1 MSALSGLRPMLSIAF
16 AAMSPIARAGA
27 KPPIAIARA
36 LAKSCIVS
44 GVIKCLSTPRVNLI
58 FPGEINIIEINR
70 LYYSEKSRKLSIDC
84 LVELRRATMMKLCVY
99 MDQRGIKA
107 ANVEGG
113 LPEIIS
119 PYLLNLIEKTGGADG
134 PIGRQFVANP
144 EKEKEFRS
152 SGARDPFAEDAHE
165 VAPGLVY
172 RYRGKIKPD
181 GSIEY
186 FGRGLWTVSRH
197 CASYC
202 RFCFRGREVGAAK
215 NNPNSKA
222 AIARSKHLSDAEL
235 SEVFEYISGHP
246 ELNEIIVS
254 GGDPFFV
261 PKEYFEKIVTN
272 LARLQAEG
280 KLDIIRF
287 GTRLPVQNPRL
298 LQDWHYTGLASI
310 KNPYILLHIN
320 HPAELTDETL
330 AVLYRFRK
338 ETMATILS
346 HTVLLRGV
354 NDSVEILQEL
364 LNKLTIEGVRP
375 YYLFQ
380 NDPVYW
386 AKHFTVP
393 TKEAFALWA
402 KLRPRLSGLAATV
415 KFTIEKKGALGKIP
429 VPEAGAW
436 DFDESGFRD
445 FSGKW
450 VDSE

>member
-1 MSALSGLRPMLSIAF
+1 
-16 AAMSPIARAGA
+16 
-27 KPPIAIARA
+27 
-36 LAKSCIVS
+36 
-44 GVIKCLSTPRVNLI
+44 
-58 FPGEINIIEINR
+58 
-70 LYYSEKSRKLSIDC
+70 
-84 LVELRRATMMKLCVY
+84 MMKLCVY
-99 MDQRGIKA
+99 MDQRGVKA
-107 ANVEGG
+107 TNLEGG

-119 PYLLNLIEKTGGADG
+119 PYLLNLIEKTGGPEG
-134 PIGRQFVANP
+134 PIGKQFIANP
-144 EKEKEFRS
+144 EKEKEFRAI
-152 SGARDPFAEDAHE
+152 GTKDPFAEDAHE

-172 RYRGKIKPD
+172 RYRGKIKAD
-181 GSIEY
+181 GAIEY
-186 FGRGLWTVSRH
+186 FGRGLWTVSRL

-202 RFCFRGREVGAAK
+202 RFCFRGREVGVVK
-215 NNPNSKA
+215 NNPASKA
-222 AIARSKHLSDAEL
+222 AIARSKYLSDDEL
-235 SEVFEYISGHP
+235 LQVFNYISNHP

-261 PKEYFEKIVTN
+261 PREYLEKIVSG
-272 LARLQAEG
+272 LSRLQAEG
-280 KLDIIRF
+280 KLDIVRF

-298 LQDWHYTGLASI
+298 LQNWHYELVGRI

-330 AVLYRFRK
+330 AALYRFRK

-364 LNKLTIEGVRP
+364 FNKLTIEGVRP

-393 TKEAFALWA
+393 VKEAFALWA

-415 KFTIEKKGALGKIP
+415 KFTIEKEGALGKIP

-436 DFDESGFRD
+436 DFDESSFRD
-445 FSGKW
+445 FEGKL
-450 VDSE
+450 VRSE